1 MSPMD
6 AEFRNEPLT
15 DFAPGSAARTAQ
27 QGALD
32 AYVPVDAPLV
42 IGGKRLSTRT
52 KILSHNPCAP
62 SRIVGRASK
71 ASEAHAVRAI
81 ETAHA
86 AFPAWSRLP
95 VARRADV
102 LLRAAELMRK
112 RRWDLNALLTLEVG
126 KTWLEA
132 DADTAEAIDFCE
144 FYAREALRYAE
155 EHPLTP
161 LAGERN
167 RLTYQALGVGIV
179 ISPWNF
185 PCAILAG
192 MATAALVTGNTVVM
206 KPASVAPVTGLRVFE
221 ILEEAGVPAGVLNF
235 LPCSGGEV
243 GDLLIDHPLT
253 RFVSFTGSRDV
264 GVRILGRAAKVS
276 RGQAWIKRVSAEM
289 GGKDAIVV
297 DEDADLDSAAT
308 GIVQSAF
315 GFQGQKCSACSR
327 AILVGKVHDQVLRL
341 VAEKTGALRIG
352 DARDPQTQVA
362 AVVDERQMKKVLS
375 YVRIGRREGRVVV
388 GGRRLDREGWFV
400 MPTVIADVS
409 PEARI
414 AREEIFGP
422 VLAVLR
428 ARDYEDAIRIA
439 NDSEYGLTGSFYGR
453 ARIERAK
460 EELRAGNLY
469 INRKCTGALVG
480 VHPFG
485 GFGMSG
491 TNAKAGG
498 RDYLRLFLEAK
509 VVSERLETASSP
521 KGTELNPA

>member
-1 MSPMD
+1 MD

-15 DFAPGSAARTAQ
+15 DFASDSAARAAQ
-27 QGALD
+27 QRALD
-32 AYVPVDAPLV
+32 DFVPVDAALV
-42 IGGKRLSTRT
+42 IGGKRLSTRAR
-52 KILSHNPCAP
+52 IHSHNPCAP
-62 SRIVGRASK
+62 PRIVGRASK
-71 ASEAHAVRAI
+71 ASKAQAERAI
-81 ETAHA
+81 EVAHA
-86 AFPAWSRLP
+86 AFPSWSRLP
-95 VARRADV
+95 ASRRADV

-112 RRWDLNALLTLEVG
+112 RRWELNAILTLEVG
-126 KTWLEA
+126 KTWTEA

-155 EHPLTP
+155 DQPLTP
-161 LAGERN
+161 WTGERN
-167 RLTYQALGVGIV
+167 RLVYQALGVGIV

-192 MATAALVTGNTVVM
+192 MAAAALVTGNTVVM
-206 KPASVAPVTGLRVFE
+206 KPASVAPAIAWRVFE
-221 ILEEAGVPAGVLNF
+221 ILEEAGVPPGVLNF

-264 GVRILGRAAKVS
+264 GVRISGRAAKIS
-276 RGQAWIKRVSAEM
+276 RGQAWIKRVVAEM

-297 DEDADLDSAAT
+297 DEDADLESAAT

-315 GFQGQKCSACSR
+315 GYQGQKCSACSR
-327 AILVGKVHDQVLRL
+327 AILVEKVHDRVLQL
-341 VAEKTGALRIG
+341 VREKTAALRVG

-362 AVVDERQMKKVLS
+362 AVVDERQMEKVLS
-375 YVRIGRREGRVVV
+375 YIRIGRREGKVIE

-400 MPTVIADVS
+400 MPTVIAGVS
-409 PEARI
+409 PRARI

-428 ARDYEDAIRIA
+428 ARDCDDALRIA
-439 NDSEYGLTGSFYGR
+439 NDSEYGLTGAFYGR
-453 ARIERAK
+453 SRIDRAK
-460 EELRAGNLY
+460 EEFRAGNLY
-469 INRKCTGALVG
+469 INRKCTGAMVG

-491 TNAKAGG
+491 TNSKAGG

-509 VVSERLETASSP
+509 VVSERL
-521 KGTELNPA
+521 